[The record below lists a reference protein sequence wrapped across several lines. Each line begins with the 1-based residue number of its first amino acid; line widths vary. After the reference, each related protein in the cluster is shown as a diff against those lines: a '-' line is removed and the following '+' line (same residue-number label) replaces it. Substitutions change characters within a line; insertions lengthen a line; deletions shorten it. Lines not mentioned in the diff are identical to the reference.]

1 MKKFVSLPLPV
12 MLLTALQLLSDMRT
26 VGIGQ

>member
-1 MKKFVSLPLPV
+1 MKKFVSLPVPV

-26 VGIGQ
+26 VGIE